1 MNRDIKFRAWD
12 IDRKTMIYDAIVLES
27 NLIKHRA
34 SLDNS
39 KNVVWLQYTGI
50 KEIYEGDILRSINHY
65 EGKEPF
71 YLYHIVK
78 YDTNYSGF
86 MAIHKDNKENTTGN
100 GNIQLWVYIKN
111 ISNFEIIG
119 NIYENPNLLK

>member
-1 MNRDIKFRAWD
+1 MNREIKFRAFWKD
-12 IDRKTMIYDAIVLES
+12 TLKPIPDFNEEYLIDACNDEIFIV
-27 NLIKHRA
+27 N
-34 SLDNS
+34 
-39 KNVVWLQYTGI
+39 QYTGL
-50 KEIYEGDILRSINHY
+50 KDKNRNPIYDGDILRSINHY

-78 YDTNYSGF
+78 YDINYSGF

-100 GNIQLWVYIKN
+100 GNVQLWVYIKN